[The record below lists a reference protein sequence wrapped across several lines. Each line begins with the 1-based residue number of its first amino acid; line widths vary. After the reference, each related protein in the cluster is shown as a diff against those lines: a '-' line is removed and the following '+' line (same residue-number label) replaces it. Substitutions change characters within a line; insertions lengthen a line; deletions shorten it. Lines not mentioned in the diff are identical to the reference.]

1 MTKFQLTAR
10 LKGIITE
17 SAWSSERK
25 TKLLEKDW
33 IDHETLIQFYRECHP
48 TASMLDLLKATRL
61 VPFDSDQEKV
71 IRRKTE
77 EFLKSMEHLRLREKE
92 EEYQKLVKPN
102 SAMNTLYAPKFD
114 DEQVDTVR
122 QHKET
127 KNHITTMFNIFVSVA
142 SVVYAIWYWTDSS
155 WGIRDSY
162 RILICLF
169 FGILILVA
177 EVVVYL
183 GYLRRVEE
191 AKVKERNKKEVKKV
205 IRSFTIN

>member
-1 MTKFQLTAR
+1 
-10 LKGIITE
+10 
-17 SAWSSERK
+17 
-25 TKLLEKDW
+25 
-33 IDHETLIQFYRECHP
+33 
-48 TASMLDLLKATRL
+48 
-61 VPFDSDQEKV
+61 
-71 IRRKTE
+71 
-77 EFLKSMEHLRLREKE
+77 
-92 EEYQKLVKPN
+92 
-102 SAMNTLYAPKFD
+102 
-114 DEQVDTVR
+114 
-122 QHKET
+122 
-127 KNHITTMFNIFVSVA
+127 MFNIFVSVA